1 MVALRKDGA
10 HLDRK
15 GLDLRWHQECKLCGR
30 IHSEY
35 LKVKS

>member
-1 MVALRKDGA
+1 MELEMSEKKDYLRNG
-10 HLDRK
+10 
-15 GLDLRWHQECKLCGR
+15 GR